1 MSTIKT
7 EIIDYKTFERTI
19 LDLKEME
26 EFYSELEKIYG
37 KYNWETSIMPL
48 SFNWSSMNLL
58 KAIFHD
64 ELDWIDY
71 WVYELNYGKDYQDGD
86 VIQNGKNVPLKTIE
100 DLYNFLLRNL
110 KERGDE

>member
-26 EFYSELEKIYG
+26 EFYSELEKVYG
-37 KYNWETSIMPL
+37 KYDGEAFIMPPP
-48 SFNWSSMNLL
+48 FNWSPIKLL

-64 ELDWIDY
+64 EEDWIDY
-71 WVYELNYGKDYQDGD
+71 WVYELDYGKDYQDGD
-86 VIQNGKNVPLKTIE
+86 VIQNGKNIPLKTIE

-110 KERGDE
+110 K